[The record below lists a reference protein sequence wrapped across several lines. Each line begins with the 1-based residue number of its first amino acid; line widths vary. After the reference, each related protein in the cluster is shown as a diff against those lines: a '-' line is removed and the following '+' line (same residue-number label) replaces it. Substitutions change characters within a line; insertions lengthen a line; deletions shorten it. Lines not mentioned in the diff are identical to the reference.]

1 MGLPARHYGRG
12 LDDVR
17 RALGGLPRLQGR
29 YEVGEVAVRGRW
41 LIALV
46 IVALVGTASYAIG
59 LPYPVVYVVRGIA
72 RHFAY
77 GGQR

>member
-1 MGLPARHYGRG
+1 M
-12 LDDVR
+12 
-17 RALGGLPRLQGR
+17 
-29 YEVGEVAVRGRW
+29 GEVAVRGRW